1 MPSLLVLRG
10 EDPPDDAAVVV
21 RGGEHGLDEDVLRR
35 TAERT
40 FEDYGF
46 YGVSEFVALE
56 GAVERLCAEVDEV
69 RRYGQVRLSTVGRLR
84 QAGFTFLS
92 TGRTPHF
99 DIALPD
105 LDGATLGHLRA
116 VFGPPMANPGR

>member
-1 MPSLLVLRG
+1 MASLLVLRG

-21 RGGEHGLDEDVLRR
+21 RGGEHGLDDDVLRR

-46 YGVSEFVALE
+46 HGVSVFVALD
-56 GAVERLCAEVDEV
+56 GAVARLCAQVDEV

-84 QAGFTFLS
+84 QAGFTLLS

-105 LDGATLGHLRA
+105 LADTTLGHLRA
-116 VFGPPMANPGR
+116 ASGPPTANPGR